1 VQATIHG
8 AATSPAI
15 LGRAFAGKIVSIHP
29 WISGL
34 RPALCATKSAI
45 LLICVHW
52 TIFFFL
58 LTPAAG
64 LRLNDPEKY

>member
-15 LGRAFAGKIVSIHP
+15 LGRAFAGKIV
-29 WISGL
+29 
-34 RPALCATKSAI
+34 
-45 LLICVHW
+45 HW

-64 LRLNDPEKY
+64 SPLNDPEKY